1 MVTGWHC
8 PSDEPTARA
17 ARHGE
22 TIGANMSRMYSAAE
36 IAQKLG
42 VHQMTVRGWIR
53 DGKLPARR
61 IGGRTVRVDE
71 SDLST
76 FLSTPA
82 R

>member
-1 MVTGWHC
+1 
-8 PSDEPTARA
+8 
-17 ARHGE
+17 
-22 TIGANMSRMYSAAE
+22 MSRMYSAAE